1 MTLQTLEDTILSAQY
16 QVNFNEYAA
25 GVITKGNVPT
35 DSGYIMS
42 LFEFFVDLSLV
53 GFNFY
58 KDCNLELILIV
69 FGSFLSKSSSSFNY
83 VNNMSYVILEM
94 YTDANSDIA
103 QLNS

>member
-1 MTLQTLEDTILSAQY
+1 
-16 QVNFNEYAA
+16 
-25 GVITKGNVPT
+25 
-35 DSGYIMS
+35 MS

-83 VNNMSYVILEM
+83 VNNMSYVMLEM
-94 YTDANSDIA
+94 YTDKTSDIA
-103 QLNS
+103 ILNTLTNEYQKHITADDGTSE

>member
-1 MTLQTLEDTILSAQY
+1 
-16 QVNFNEYAA
+16 
-25 GVITKGNVPT
+25 
-35 DSGYIMS
+35 MS

-83 VNNMSYVILEM
+83 VNNMSYVMLEL
-94 YTDANSDIA
+94 YTDKASDIA
-103 QLNS
+103 KLNTLTIDYQKRITANEILSTSNERREIGRYLGKIVTDITDF